1 MKSSSKKIIIASLVV
16 VLILIS
22 GGLFWWYLR
31 GTEERQATEI
41 ANQYVETLEAGDYE
55 GLIPLL
61 EADSITEQGYTSE
74 EVINKY
80 QVIFSAIQASNQ
92 KITDVQVEK
101 EGGDFLFTYQL
112 SLETMFGSLEKQYQ
126 TVINLN
132 EEAKVE
138 WSPALIFPEMS
149 GQDKVMI
156 ESDPVTRGDIV
167 DRNGELLAT
176 NQDYQQLGL
185 NPSLLGEGEER
196 EARLK
201 TISELFSISI
211 EQLHKSL
218 EPTWAIG
225 DTFVPVKILYGN
237 EVVDRRVELPE
248 GAIIGYANRR
258 YYPLK
263 DAAAHL
269 IGYIGQVTQEDI
281 ENDPTLTEHDVI
293 GKSGLEATFDQA
305 LRGESGG
312 KIVIT
317 DEEGTEK
324 ETLLAKERKDPDTIQ
339 LTIDAGVQTTAFEAL
354 ENKPGSTVV
363 MQPQSGDLL
372 ATVSSPAYD
381 PNQMM
386 LGMTQEQYDEY
397 AEDEGLPFLVRF
409 TNRYAP
415 GSTFKVI
422 TAAIGLDAEVID
434 PNEEVQISGL
444 KWQKD
449 ASWGGYQVT
458 RVKEAS
464 PINLE
469 KALVYSDNIY
479 FAQKTLD
486 LGENAFR
493 EGLSSF
499 IFGEELDLPV
509 YMENASISNSDNFAS
524 EILLA
529 DTGYGQGELLL
540 SPIHQV
546 AMYSVFMNDG
556 NLVYPRLTTSTE
568 TKTKADVI
576 SKESAD
582 TILSDLIHSVSDSD
596 GYVHSLYNPNF
607 VLSAKTGTAE
617 IKVEQGTTGIE
628 NSFLLYFDT
637 EGKQFMAITMLEDAR
652 ENGTAVEHSESLVR
666 YLEENN

>member
-449 ASWGGYQVT
+449 ASWGDYQVT

-617 IKVEQGTTGIE
+617 IKVEQDTTGIE

-637 EGKQFMAITMLEDAR
+637 EGKQFMAITMLED
-652 ENGTAVEHSESLVR
+652 
-666 YLEENN
+666 

>member
-1 MKSSSKKIIIASLVV
+1 M
-16 VLILIS
+16 
-22 GGLFWWYLR
+22 
-31 GTEERQATEI
+31 
-41 ANQYVETLEAGDYE
+41 
-55 GLIPLL
+55 
-61 EADSITEQGYTSE
+61 
-74 EVINKY
+74 
-80 QVIFSAIQASNQ
+80 
-92 KITDVQVEK
+92 
-101 EGGDFLFTYQL
+101 
-112 SLETMFGSLEKQYQ
+112 
-126 TVINLN
+126 
-132 EEAKVE
+132 
-138 WSPALIFPEMS
+138 
-149 GQDKVMI
+149 
-156 ESDPVTRGDIV
+156 
-167 DRNGELLAT
+167 
-176 NQDYQQLGL
+176 
-185 NPSLLGEGEER
+185 
-196 EARLK
+196 
-201 TISELFSISI
+201 
-211 EQLHKSL
+211 
-218 EPTWAIG
+218 
-225 DTFVPVKILYGN
+225 
-237 EVVDRRVELPE
+237 
-248 GAIIGYANRR
+248 
-258 YYPLK
+258 
-263 DAAAHL
+263 
-269 IGYIGQVTQEDI
+269 
-281 ENDPTLTEHDVI
+281 
-293 GKSGLEATFDQA
+293 
-305 LRGESGG
+305 
-312 KIVIT
+312 
-317 DEEGTEK
+317 
-324 ETLLAKERKDPDTIQ
+324 
-339 LTIDAGVQTTAFEAL
+339 
-354 ENKPGSTVV
+354 
-363 MQPQSGDLL
+363 
-372 ATVSSPAYD
+372 
-381 PNQMM
+381 
-386 LGMTQEQYDEY
+386 
-397 AEDEGLPFLVRF
+397 
-409 TNRYAP
+409 
-415 GSTFKVI
+415 
-422 TAAIGLDAEVID
+422 
-434 PNEEVQISGL
+434 
-444 KWQKD
+444 
-449 ASWGGYQVT
+449 T

-617 IKVEQGTTGIE
+617 IKVEQDTTGIE